1 MDKRGITS
9 RTQANREK
17 TFLSRVYRWG
27 YERGI
32 VKGNPY
38 RGAKQFTEKAR
49 DRYITDEEYDAV
61 YQVAPDV
68 VRVAMEIAYLCLARQ
83 ADVLALRRDQ
93 LREPGIYIKQ
103 GKTAARQIKAWSERL
118 RDAITLAESLPLK
131 SGISSVYIIHQ
142 RTGLR
147 YTRDGFNSKWHK
159 AREVAKNIS
168 KVRF

>member
-32 VKGNPY
+32 VKGNPC

-68 VRVAMEIAYLCLARQ
+68 VRVAMEIAYLCLA
-83 ADVLALRRDQ
+83 
-93 LREPGIYIKQ
+93 
-103 GKTAARQIKAWSERL
+103 GKRM
-118 RDAITLAESLPLK
+118 SLLCVV
-131 SGISSVYIIHQ
+131 ISSENPGSISNRVRRQPGRLKH
-142 RTGLR
+142 GLNG
-147 YTRDGFNSKWHK
+147 Y
-159 AREVAKNIS
+159 VMP
-168 KVRF
+168 